1 MSLVDP
7 APPLLALLTTLIV
20 AAHLVLF
27 YGFVRLLMRIFGW
40 FDVPVDEDGNSWDED
55 MSTPFE
61 PPRGPGGITLR
72 PVQLHRRRPVGVRR
86 ERPEVRVPVGRR

>member
-20 AAHLVLF
+20 AAHLAAF
-27 YGFVRLLMRIFGW
+27 YGFVRLLARVFGW

-86 ERPEVRVPVGRR
+86 DRDRERVPTTMR